1 MNTAFL
7 SAIMGQDSRPVF
19 RIADIGDSTMSVGL
33 SAAYTGDL
41 FCGMSNAIGLAGVAD
56 GTLTIY
62 SGGGAKWAASG
73 DTAGALVSVGDGAV
87 WLESGSADKGMRF
100 IIVDTDVAA
109 ASPSGTEY
117 TITLTPNS
125 VQGYAGL
132 SSVVLASIMTGF
144 KFDIT
149 AIHGYPGRKT
159 TTIRSMIGGIFG
171 RDSMGKQIS
180 QRPKALHISGGI
192 NDLNE
197 IASGGADFDIDDVCD
212 ELTAIKDDAIA
223 EGAIPIFANFTY
235 DLPSPTLWALMQTA
249 NAHLAAMAAAN
260 PSRVKVADYFAAI
273 HDPGYSDGRA
283 REGTMWG
290 GAHFLPNGAQLAG
303 EVLAEI
309 IDSMTTPLIGRSRY
323 VGGAPNLIQNGDF
336 SGNDGIIVGGDVTG
350 ETSWHI
356 FLLGDGASCV
366 ASKES
371 VLGEQHDWQKY
382 VITTPAGAPADFAII
397 LASLPFAIAAGDEL
411 ETEMEFYVDDP
422 TKLGGD
428 PTQSRGP
435 KVSLSYYDA
444 SLAQIGFA
452 EVCNLLFDGSKS
464 GAPAFNGLLKSP
476 KVVAP
481 ADAAFANKGFVAY
494 IAPLT
499 TVTIKLRNAG
509 ARKVE

>member
-1 MNTAFL
+1 MNPAFL
-7 SAIMGQDSRPVF
+7 SAIMGQDSHPVF

-33 SAAYTGDL
+33 SAAYTGDI
-41 FCGMSNAIGLAGVAD
+41 FFGMSNAIGLAGVAD
-56 GTLTIY
+56 GALTIY
-62 SGGGAKWAASG
+62 SNGTAKWAASG
-73 DTAGALVSVGDGAV
+73 DTAGDLVAVGDGAI

-117 TITLTPNS
+117 TITLTQNV
-125 VQGYAGL
+125 VQGYAGI
-132 SSVVLASIMTGF
+132 SAVVLASIMTGF
-144 KFDIT
+144 KCDIT
-149 AIHGYPGRKT
+149 AIHGCPGQKT
-159 TTIRSMIGGIFG
+159 PMIRSMIGGIFG
-171 RDSMGKQIS
+171 RDSMGKEIY
-180 QRPKALHISGGI
+180 QRPKCLHISGGI

-197 IASGGADFDIDDVCD
+197 IAGGGADFDIDDVCD

-260 PSRVKVADYFAAI
+260 PSRVKVADYFEAI

-290 GAHFLPNGAQLAG
+290 GPHFLPNGAQLAG

-323 VGGAPNLIQNGDF
+323 VGGAPNLIPNGDF

-356 FLLGDGASCV
+356 FLFGDGASCV

-371 VLGEQHDWQKY
+371 VPGEPHDWQKY
-382 VITTPAGAPADFAII
+382 VITTPAGAPDAFAIT

-428 PTQSRGP
+428 PTLNLGP
-435 KVSLSYYDA
+435 KISLIYTNA
-444 SLAQIGFA
+444 SLDPVAA
-452 EVCNLLFDGSKS
+452 TDVCNLLFDGSKS

-481 ADAAFANKGFVAY
+481 ADSAFADMRFVVN

-509 ARKVE
+509 ARKAA